1 MRTPSCA
8 YANDHNPGETCS
20 FESVLWRRLAPDIR
34 TMPGWTFELLRDMSD
49 ETARYRDAYYAAK
62 AFIEASVS
70 ENPPEDSGELYDK
83 FIEAGRGL

>member
-1 MRTPSCA
+1 MNIYDHIVNISTPNELA
-8 YANDHNPGETCS
+8 
-20 FESVLWRRLAPDIR
+20 RL
-34 TMPGWTFELLRDMSD
+34 LHDMSD

-70 ENPPEDSGELYDK
+70 EDPPENSGELYDK